1 MDYVEANDILE
12 ELNSNLKFIPQYATE
27 WTTTVKRIAKLQLYI
42 QEYDAWAD
50 AEAAKY
56 QYQREIEMGV

>member
-1 MDYVEANDILE
+1 MDYVEASDILE
-12 ELNSNLKFIPQYATE
+12 EMNNNLKFIPQYATE
-27 WTTTVKRIAKLQLYI
+27 WTATVKRIAKLQLYI

-50 AEAAKY
+50 AEAQKY